1 MNPRH
6 ALMRDRYGYARHAC
20 DGALDWPRVEVA
32 TVAELIAAA
41 ATDHTWIAIRGGYR
55 DSDDWRSIVYDLPH
69 MLEPAPHVVLQGF
82 GRPTISGHGI
92 RCRHPHLLAGRLTI
106 RDVVGDALEV
116 TSGGREACFS
126 RMLIEG
132 RGDEREDGAL
142 DLVRAPE
149 GSRDDHLNVSLVRS
163 TIRHWNKCTLIG
175 SKDGRQHDRRYRF
188 TSHRNTYHDVGL
200 RAPWRM
206 RYAVAHASYVRVDG
220 VSGSTAC
227 HMDNAARGV
236 MQNVEFRNLA
246 GEAVTTGDD
255 GTALRTYRVIGA
267 PVPSVRPE
275 LVTWPDYQRS
285 VLP

>member
-6 ALMRDRYGYARHAC
+6 RLMADRYGYARHAC
-20 DGALDWPRVEVA
+20 DGALSWPRVEVWNA
-32 TVAELIAAA
+32 AELMDAVQ
-41 ATDHTWIAIRGGYR
+41 TDHRWIAIRGGWY
-55 DSDDWRSIVYDLPH
+55 DGHEWHRSVYDLPH

-82 GRPTISGHGI
+82 GRPTITGHGI
-92 RCRHPHLLAGRLTI
+92 RCRHPHLLAGGLTI

-132 RGDEREDGAL
+132 WGDGAL

-149 GSRDDHLNVSLVRS
+149 GGRDDALNVSLVRS
-163 TIRHWNKCTLIG
+163 TIRYGNKCILIG

-188 TSHRNTYHDVGL
+188 TVHRSTFHDVGL

-227 HMDNAARGV
+227 HMDNGARGT
-236 MQNVEFRNLA
+236 MEHVEFRNLA
-246 GEAVTTGDD
+246 REAVTVDDD
-255 GTALRTYRVIGA
+255 GTALRTRRVIGA

-275 LVTWPDYQRS
+275 LVTWPDYTKGEDGR
-285 VLP
+285 